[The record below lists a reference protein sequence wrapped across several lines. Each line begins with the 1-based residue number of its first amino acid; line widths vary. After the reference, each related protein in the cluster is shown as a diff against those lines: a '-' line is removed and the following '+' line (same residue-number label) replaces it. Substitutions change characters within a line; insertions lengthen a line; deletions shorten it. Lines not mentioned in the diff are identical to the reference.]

1 MAQLAYF
8 LLKWASLI
16 QAIEKAGNQEV
27 KMNRL
32 SKTVLS
38 AAAGIMLASL
48 APSVSAEEA
57 TGTGILRPAGF
68 SKEEIETIVHD
79 YLLEHPEI
87 ILEVTQKLKADQGEY
102 QARADRKLIESQYDA
117 IFNDQRDGTSGAPAD
132 KAKTVI
138 VEFFDYDCGY
148 CKKTKLLILQYLK
161 KHPSD
166 VHYIYKEFPI
176 LSDESVYAARIAM
189 AIQHLYP
196 NKYVIYHNDLMTRAD
211 KIKNTKEVDDLVTK
225 LGMDLAKV
233 KAEADSDYVEKKIA
247 DNERLARNMGLSG
260 TPAYIINGRV
270 IRGAPTSMYQ
280 LEKLIRGS
288 VQ

>member
-1 MAQLAYF
+1 MGEFDPGLTE
-8 LLKWASLI
+8 
-16 QAIEKAGNQEV
+16 QAGYQEV
-27 KMNRL
+27 RMKRL
-32 SKTVLS
+32 SKTVLA
-38 AAAGIMLASL
+38 AAAGIMLATL
-48 APSVSAEEA
+48 VPSASAADA
-57 TGTGILRPAGF
+57 TGAGILRPSGF

-79 YLLEHPEI
+79 YLLDHPEV

-102 QARADRKLIESQYDA
+102 QARADKKLIESQYDA
-117 IFNDQRDGTSGAPAD
+117 IFSDNRDGTSGAPAD

-148 CKKTKLLILQYLK
+148 CKKTKQLILKYLQ

-189 AIQHLYP
+189 AIQRLYP
-196 NKYVIYHNDLMTRAD
+196 NKYVIYHNELMTRAD
-211 KIKNTKEVDDLVTK
+211 KIQNTKEVDDLVTK
-225 LGMDLAKV
+225 LGMDLSKI
-233 KAEADSDYVEKKIA
+233 KTEADGDYVTKKIM
-247 DNERLARNMGLSG
+247 DNERLAHNMGLTG

-280 LEKLIRGS
+280 LEKLISGS
-288 VQ
+288 Y